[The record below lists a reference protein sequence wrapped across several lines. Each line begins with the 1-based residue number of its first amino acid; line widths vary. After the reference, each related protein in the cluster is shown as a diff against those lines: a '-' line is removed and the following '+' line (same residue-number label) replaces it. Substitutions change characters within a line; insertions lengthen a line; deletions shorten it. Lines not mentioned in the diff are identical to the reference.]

1 MPTSTYTALA
11 TTTLASAAASVTFG
25 SIPSTDTNGNTIRD
39 LILIMD
45 YNAAS
50 AAYSGKA
57 YVNGDTTS
65 GNYTSVRMVGNGS
78 SKYSNANGGSI
89 RWEIQ
94 TTGDAIAKLQ
104 FLDAKA
110 TDKHKTVLV
119 RVDSAG
125 TGTEGSVSRWANTAA
140 ITSIT
145 VEFGTNLEA
154 GSTLGLYAVVA

>member
-25 SIPSTDTNGNTIRD
+25 SIPATDSNGNTIRD

-45 YNAAS
+45 YNPAS
-50 AAYSGKA
+50 AAFSGKA

-65 GNYTSVRMVGNGS
+65 GNYTRCMMKGNGS
-78 SKYSNANGGSI
+78 TYASNTNGGSI
-89 RWEIQ
+89 RWEVQ
-94 TTGDAIAKLQ
+94 TTDDVTVRLQ

-119 RVDSAG
+119 RADSSSDS
-125 TGTEGSVSRWANTAA
+125 TEANACRWANTAA

-145 VEFGTNLEA
+145 IQLGTNLQA
-154 GSTLGLYAVVA
+154 GSTLSLYAVVA

>member
-1 MPTSTYTALA
+1 MATATYIALA
-11 TTTLASAAASVTFG
+11 TTTLSSDAGSVTFG
-25 SIPSTDTNGNTIRD
+25 SIPSTDDNANSIRD
-39 LILIMD
+39 LVLIMD
-45 YNAAS
+45 YKVAS
-50 AAYSGKA
+50 AAFAGKA

-78 SKYSNANGGSI
+78 SAISNSNGGQI

-94 TTGDAIAKLQ
+94 TTGNAMARLD

-125 TGTEGSVSRWANTAA
+125 TGTEASVSRWANTNA
-140 ITSIT
+140 ITSIK
-145 VEFGTNLEA
+145 VEFGTNLLI
-154 GSTLGLYAVVA
+154 GSVLSLYAIVS